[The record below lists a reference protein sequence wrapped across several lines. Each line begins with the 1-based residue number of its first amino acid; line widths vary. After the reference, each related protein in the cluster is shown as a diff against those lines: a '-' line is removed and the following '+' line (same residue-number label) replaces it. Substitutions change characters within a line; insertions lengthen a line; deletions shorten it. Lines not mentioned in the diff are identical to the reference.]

1 MRRIF
6 PAFTYGPG
14 PRNGCWWDET
24 IAAPDWPVLE
34 QDGRVD
40 VAIVGGGFTGV
51 SAAYHLARE
60 GAAVAVL
67 EAETPGW
74 GASGRNGGFCCL
86 GGAKTSDAALT
97 RQFGEHGARSYRD
110 AEYAAVRLVDQ
121 LIETLGIDVDRHS
134 QGETLLAHRPRD
146 MERMKREAGDLTR
159 DGDPEPILIEAAD
172 LADHGMNGPF
182 HGALTTP
189 VGFALN
195 PRKYLFGLAD
205 AAQRQG
211 AHLYQK
217 SPVTDLRREGSAWH
231 VKTPR
236 GVLAADTVI
245 VATNGY
251 SSEDIPH
258 WMTGRYLP
266 SQSNVIVTR
275 PLTDAELAAQ
285 GWHSGQMAYDTRNL
299 LHYFRLMPDRRF
311 LFGLRGGLRSSPSA
325 EAQAR
330 RRNRRDF
337 ERMFPAWKEVP
348 SVHQWSGLVCLSRR
362 RVPFVGAIPEQ
373 SGLLAGFA
381 YHGNGVAM
389 GSYVG
394 RLLAD
399 LALSKRSEL
408 PYSTAMSALPPRFP
422 LGGLRRLLMPAAYL
436 YYGICDL

>member
-40 VAIVGGGFTGV
+40 VAIVGGGFTGM
-51 SAAYHLARE
+51 SAAYHLAQA
-60 GAAVAVL
+60 GTAVAVL
-67 EAETPGW
+67 EAEAPGW

-97 RQFGEHGARSYRD
+97 QQFGEHGARSYRD

-146 MERMKREAGDLTR
+146 MERMKREAEDMTR

-172 LADHGMNGPF
+172 LAEHGMNGPF

-195 PRKYLFGLAD
+195 PRKYLFGLAG
-205 AAQRQG
+205 AARRQG
-211 AHLYQK
+211 AVLYQK
-217 SPVTDLRREGSAWH
+217 SPVTDLRREGSAWQ

-236 GVLAADTVI
+236 GILAADTVI

-275 PLTDAELAAQ
+275 PLTDAELSAQ
-285 GWHSGQMAYDTRNL
+285 GWHSDQMAYDTRNL

-337 ERMFPAWKEVP
+337 ERMFPAWKDVP
-348 SVHQWSGLVCLSRR
+348 SAHQWSGLVCLSRR
-362 RVPFVGAIPEQ
+362 RVPFVGAIPELT
-373 SGLLAGFA
+373 GLLAGFA

-399 LALSKRSEL
+399 LALSRRSGL
-408 PYSTAMSALPPRFP
+408 PYSAAMSALPPRFP

-436 YYGICDL
+436 YYGIRDL